1 MIGVDVAD
9 ATLEGYIK
17 YALQGLVAAI
27 GANAD
32 MTVSADIA
40 TDGKKTLTRGLR
52 KYGDKFN
59 RVALFVMHST
69 TYFDIVDQAIDNKI
83 YEEAGVVV
91 YGGQPA
97 RWVNWCW

>member
-1 MIGVDVAD
+1 SVKAPWKFGTYVTTEEAFKRRGRDVSEFSEVIGVDVAD

-52 KYGDKFN
+52 KYGDKF
-59 RVALFVMHST
+59 
-69 TYFDIVDQAIDNKI
+69 
-83 YEEAGVVV
+83 
-91 YGGQPA
+91 
-97 RWVNWCW
+97 